1 VTVTVHGTGTLYPI
15 AVDGRLA
22 LPRPV
27 QGLAVTEQERGFRA
41 EMTAS
46 LEAFSAVRALTRS
59 VPTAYGADP
68 ELGESAEL
76 VASELMGNVV
86 RASPEDEPVPLIV
99 EVYAVSTGIEV
110 IVHDAVP
117 GQPSRCDVALDST
130 EALSGRGL
138 HLLDLLTDRWTVES
152 SPLGK
157 KIRCHLRSA

>member
-1 VTVTVHGTGTLYPI
+1 MTVTVHGAGTLHRI

-22 LPRPV
+22 LPGPV
-27 QGLAVTEQERGFRA
+27 PGLVVTEQGRGFRA

-46 LEAFSAVRALTRS
+46 MEAFSAVRALTRS
-59 VPTAYGADP
+59 VPSAFGANP
-68 ELGESAEL
+68 ELGVSAEL

-86 RASPEDEPVPLIV
+86 RASPKDEPVPLIV
-99 EVYAVSTGIEV
+99 EVYAVSTGVEV
-110 IVHDAVP
+110 IVHDAVS

-157 KIRCHLRSA
+157 QIRCHLRSV

>member
-1 VTVTVHGTGTLYPI
+1 MTVTVHGTGTLSPI

-22 LPRPV
+22 LSRPV
-27 QGLAVTEQERGFRA
+27 PGLVVTEQRRGFRA

-46 LEAFSAVRALTRS
+46 LEAFSAVRTLIRS
-59 VPTAYGADP
+59 LSTAYGANR

-99 EVYAVSTGIEV
+99 EVYAVSTGVEV

-138 HLLDLLTDRWTVES
+138 HLLDLLTDRWTVEPA
-152 SPLGK
+152 PLGK